1 MADLGSEQAVT
12 LGAKAASA
20 GMAGALWGLFA
31 TAFLLIPALI
41 GGILFPF
48 AKKAQASLNNKVDQI
63 NSNAKEEPR
72 QMSKSQR
79 DYQRKLDAINAEREE
94 MELQARL
101 DALSQ
106 KKRKAKGNSSRTSAT
121 V

>member
-1 MADLGSEQAVT
+1 MADIGGDQAVT

-20 GMAGALWGLFA
+20 GAAGALWGLFA

-48 AKKAQASLNNKVDQI
+48 AKKAQGALNNKVQQV
-63 NSNAKEEPR
+63 NAKEESRPMTK
-72 QMSKSQR
+72 QQR
-79 DYQRKLDAINAEREE
+79 EYQRKLEALNAEKEE
-94 MELQARL
+94 MELQAKL
-101 DALSQ
+101 EALSR
-106 KKRKAKGNSSRTSAT
+106 KKRQAKGNSSRTSAT